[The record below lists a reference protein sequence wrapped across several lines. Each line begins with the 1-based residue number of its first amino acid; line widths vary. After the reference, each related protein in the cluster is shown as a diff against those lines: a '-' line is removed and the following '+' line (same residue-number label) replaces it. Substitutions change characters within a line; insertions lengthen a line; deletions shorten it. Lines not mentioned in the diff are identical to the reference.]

1 MLSFPLT
8 LPIYELLLAPVFQAV
23 VAQPAGSGQYLFLFE
38 SYNKS
43 TKNFTTDQFNMLYP
57 LCKIKTLTYIL
68 QKNKPLFKPP
78 EAIFFLLNSSP
89 FTGFQYPANFWKNR
103 FVTWTFNFKKRNTNR
118 SISPKVFIFA
128 AGITP
133 YTIIKKTFR

>member
-89 FTGFQYPANFWKNR
+89 FTGFQYPANF
-103 FVTWTFNFKKRNTNR
+103 
-118 SISPKVFIFA
+118 
-128 AGITP
+128 
-133 YTIIKKTFR
+133 